1 MYEQDGFLEVLSMV
15 GLLFWVGFRRFV
27 GFDAFFVSLSF
38 SMLGMK
44 QSVIWAVAALEFCE
58 AILLIERD
66 RPAPMH
72 ACTPGQV
79 SRTKRSATL
88 QLLSVKSGVLVVH
101 SLLCARVH
109 CVYEAT
115 MSALTG
121 RVIRRKVGA
130 CDSVISWIEKLRL
143 TGSSGKCNVR
153 GMQ

>member
-1 MYEQDGFLEVLSMV
+1 M
-15 GLLFWVGFRRFV
+15 
-27 GFDAFFVSLSF
+27 
-38 SMLGMK
+38 
-44 QSVIWAVAALEFCE
+44 
-58 AILLIERD
+58 LIERD

-101 SLLCARVH
+101 NLLCARVH

-121 RVIRRKVGA
+121 KVIRRRVGA
-130 CDSVISWIEKLRL
+130 CDSVISWRFEAAPDWFIWQVQR
-143 TGSSGKCNVR
+143 SRDAIV
-153 GMQ
+153 